1 MEYCKVLLRDW
12 KTLMTDND
20 LDLNDLIP
28 KIASLH
34 CQQKITLPKQ
44 KWQERQDCFFQRK
57 KEKNALRSKK
67 KWFRWHFSPLLK
79 TEIRGGKGR
88 MKRGKRGISWYIFVK
103 ILVKRAKTGIER
115 KGICTVLA
123 VQSMVLCRSTA
134 QNYPIDYHNL
144 TNKHHPFPNNFQKP
158 DPVIIGHGH
167 FRSFSFSGGANL
179 PYKYYINIFIY
190 TIDPNDRIIF
200 ENDRKWPWPKMTAFP
215 TSKNDFKGSFCYQM
229 HKPKTL
235 IPLHI
240 SHLRT
245 IFQHSTGKSLLSA

>member
-1 MEYCKVLLRDW
+1 MEYCKVLLMDW
-12 KTLMTDND
+12 KTLMTDNN

-167 FRSFSFSGGANL
+167 FRSFPFSGAQIS
-179 PYKYYINIFIY
+179 PIS
-190 TIDPNDRIIF
+190 II
-200 ENDRKWPWPKMTAFP
+200 
-215 TSKNDFKGSFCYQM
+215 
-229 HKPKTL
+229 
-235 IPLHI
+235 
-240 SHLRT
+240 
-245 IFQHSTGKSLLSA
+245 

>member
-1 MEYCKVLLRDW
+1 
-12 KTLMTDND
+12 
-20 LDLNDLIP
+20 
-28 KIASLH
+28 
-34 CQQKITLPKQ
+34 
-44 KWQERQDCFFQRK
+44 
-57 KEKNALRSKK
+57 
-67 KWFRWHFSPLLK
+67 
-79 TEIRGGKGR
+79 

-200 ENDRKWPWPKMTAFP
+200 ENDRKWPWPKMTAFK
-215 TSKNDFKGSFCYQM
+215 TSKKRFKRRFLQSDVKTTNTYILKYQLLT
-229 HKPKTL
+229 HY
-235 IPLHI
+235 
-240 SHLRT
+240 
-245 IFQHSTGKSLLSA
+245 FQTFYGKKLAFWLEFLYLCTGNRKNSLLVPKVGHLWRPRLVLIDGRRRSSMKTTKWAGNGFLGNCDSRNS